1 MYLKFAK
8 LLQLYNITA
17 YRVSK
22 DTNISTSTLSDW
34 KTGRSIPKID
44 KLLRIAD
51 YFGVPITYFLEDEE
65 LENEDKN

>member
-8 LLQLYNITA
+8 LLQIYNITA